1 MEAHGILR
9 LIVRSLIALS
19 LQQFIIRMLMM
30 ITKEILDWITL
41 SVMDDIVHIQDEDD
55 VRILVDYILNLYEEV
70 RDE

>member
-1 MEAHGILR
+1 
-9 LIVRSLIALS
+9 
-19 LQQFIIRMLMM
+19 M

-70 RDE
+70 SDE

>member
-1 MEAHGILR
+1 
-9 LIVRSLIALS
+9 
-19 LQQFIIRMLMM
+19 MM

>member
-1 MEAHGILR
+1 
-9 LIVRSLIALS
+9 
-19 LQQFIIRMLMM
+19 M